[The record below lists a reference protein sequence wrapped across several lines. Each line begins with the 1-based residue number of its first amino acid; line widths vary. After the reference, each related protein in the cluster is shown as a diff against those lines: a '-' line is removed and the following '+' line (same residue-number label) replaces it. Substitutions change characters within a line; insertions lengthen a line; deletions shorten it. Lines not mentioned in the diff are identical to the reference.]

1 MSEQFK
7 YRSILAEHMKRYVE
21 LKESAGYNML
31 RTKWILKEFDDFAAS
46 VRLNEQRITKELIDA
61 WRMTRT
67 NDCER
72 TVYAKYSVW
81 NQLSAYM
88 NRCGAQCFVP
98 QMPKQPK
105 SDFTPYIFTTEQI
118 GSLFS
123 EIDKTRMA
131 DAHMNAGLFS
141 LPALFRVLYSTGM
154 RVSEALSIKNE
165 DVRLSERRIL
175 IKKVKNKMERS
186 VPVCES
192 LEAVLRQYETYRN
205 KMPLSNVSASSGLY
219 FIKPDGT
226 SLRDQNVLNWFK
238 KTYQRCGIPYVGNH
252 HGPRVHDLRHTHSCH
267 ALEQMVRSGMD
278 IYAALPVLSC
288 ELGHKSVSSTEQYVR
303 LTKAMYPEI
312 SGQCSELSAFV
323 FPKMTPGG

>member
-154 RVSEALSIKNE
+154 RVSEALSIKM
-165 DVRLSERRIL
+165 
-175 IKKVKNKMERS
+175 KM
-186 VPVCES
+186 
-192 LEAVLRQYETYRN
+192 
-205 KMPLSNVSASSGLY
+205 
-219 FIKPDGT
+219 
-226 SLRDQNVLNWFK
+226 
-238 KTYQRCGIPYVGNH
+238 
-252 HGPRVHDLRHTHSCH
+252 
-267 ALEQMVRSGMD
+267 
-278 IYAALPVLSC
+278 
-288 ELGHKSVSSTEQYVR
+288 
-303 LTKAMYPEI
+303 
-312 SGQCSELSAFV
+312 
-323 FPKMTPGG
+323 